1 MDESVEAF
9 WAGFERETGEKV
21 LCRTMGQ
28 YFPSPKDRSD
38 WGLLVLS
45 PTGLRFRKTPGEN
58 WFASMFK
65 SSASA
70 VPSRS
75 EDDLVIPYSS
85 ISRISLPPRKFLDF
99 LFGTPFSAFTLYYR
113 HEGEEKEAR
122 FAADPKSDFVA
133 RLRASIQAQ

>member
-65 SSASA
+65 ASA
-70 VPSRS
+70 PSVSARS
-75 EDDLVIPYSS
+75 EDDLFIPYAS
-85 ISRISLPPRKFLDF
+85 ITRLTLPPRKFLDF
-99 LFGTPFSAFTLYYR
+99 LFGTPFSAFTVHY
-113 HEGEEKEAR
+113 HHDGQDKEAR
-122 FAADPKSDFVA
+122 FAADPKSDILA
-133 RLRASIQAQ
+133 RLRASLKDD

>member
-9 WAGFERETGEKV
+9 WAGFERETGEKA

-45 PTGLRFRKTPGEN
+45 PTGLRFRRTPGEN

-65 SSASA
+65 ASSPALS
-70 VPSRS
+70 SRS
-75 EDDLVIPYSS
+75 EDDLVIPYPS
-85 ISRISLPPRKFLDF
+85 IIRISLPPKKFLDF
-99 LFGTPFSAFTLYYR
+99 LFGTPFSAFTLYY
-113 HEGEEKEAR
+113 HGEGGEKEAR
-122 FAADPKSDFVA
+122 FAADPKSDIIA

>member
-1 MDESVEAF
+1 MDASVEAF
-9 WAGFERETGEKV
+9 WAGFEKETGEKA

-45 PTGLRFRKTPGEN
+45 PSGLRFRKTPSEN
-58 WFASMFK
+58 WFASIFK
-65 SSASA
+65 ASSSA

-85 ISRISLPPRKFLDF
+85 INRISLPPKKFLDF
-99 LFGTPFSAFTLYYR
+99 LFGTPFCAFTVSYQ
-113 HEGEEKEAR
+113 HDGKEKEAR
-122 FAADPKSDFVA
+122 FAADPKSDILA
-133 RLRASIQAQ
+133 RLHASIQAQ

>member
-45 PTGLRFRKTPGEN
+45 PSGLRFRKTPGEN

-65 SSASA
+65 TSAPS
-70 VPSRS
+70 VPVRS
-75 EDDLVIPYSS
+75 EDDLLIPFAS
-85 ISRISLPPRKFLDF
+85 ILRVAVPPRKFLDF
-99 LFGTPFSAFTLYYR
+99 LFGTPFCAFTVYYH
-113 HEGEEKEAR
+113 HEGEDKEAR
-122 FAADPKSDFVA
+122 FAADPKSDILT
-133 RLRASIQAQ
+133 RLRASLQA